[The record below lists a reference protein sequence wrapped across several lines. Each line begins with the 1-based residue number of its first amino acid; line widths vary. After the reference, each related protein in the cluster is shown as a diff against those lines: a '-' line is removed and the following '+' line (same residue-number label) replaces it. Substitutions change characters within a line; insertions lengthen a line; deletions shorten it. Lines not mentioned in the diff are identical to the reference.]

1 LGIKGGALYVYGP
14 TGSRVKKISVRDGS
28 ASGNME
34 RRKIG
39 EWDLTGY
46 GGRVVSEGSYAVKG
60 IVTTKDGKKRKVS
73 VVLGVR

>member
-39 EWDLTGY
+39 EWDLTGSN
-46 GGRVVSEGSYAVKG
+46 GQVVSEGSYVVKG
-60 IVTTKDGKKRKVS
+60 IIAAKNGKKQKVS
-73 VVLGVR
+73 VVIGVR